1 MKQIKPNLTKEELSR
16 IRSEA
21 AKKGAA
27 ARRAVGYANV
37 GRKRGTANPTATV
50 NAPNR
55 TMSVRD
61 PDYQGFVRCAFAAK
75 VPLVEFMH
83 MNAEGLKKRN
93 PKIFG
98 TDAPTVEA

>member
-1 MKQIKPNLTKEELSR
+1 MNDKPKLTKEELSR

-21 AKKGAA
+21 GKKGAKA
-27 ARRAVGYANV
+27 TRERGHFRG
-37 GRKRGTANPTATV
+37 GRPKGSTNKNPALGGASKTMTV
-50 NAPNR
+50 R
-55 TMSVRD
+55 ET
-61 PDYQGFVRCAFAAK
+61 DYQVFVKCAFAAN

-83 MNAEGLKKRN
+83 LNAEGLKKRN

>member
-1 MKQIKPNLTKEELSR
+1 MKKEKTKHTPEELSR

-27 ARRAVGYANV
+27 ARKAVAYANV
-37 GRKRGTANPTATV
+37 GRKKGTANPTAKGI
-50 NAPNR
+50 PNR

-61 PDYQGFVRCAFAAK
+61 PDYQVFVKCAFAAN

-83 MNAEGLKKRN
+83 LNAEGLKKRN

-98 TDAPTVEA
+98 TDAPIVEA

>member
-1 MKQIKPNLTKEELSR
+1 MKTGKTKHTPEELSR

-27 ARRAVGYANV
+27 ARKAVGYANV
-37 GRKRGTANPTATV
+37 GRKKGTANPTAKGV
-50 NAPNR
+50 PNR

-61 PDYQGFVRCAFAAK
+61 SDYHVFVKCAFAAN

-83 MNAEGLKKRN
+83 LNAEGLKKRN